1 MGPPPSHQTK
11 HFSQHFWWQRP
22 RPFCRCWSR
31 CGPKKIDGFGWSKV
45 CPNHSH
51 SFPQTFHDIAQ
62 VLKTNP
68 LILERIFYMTGTKTM
83 VSSKFSFGQD
93 LEAVKTR
100 AKLHDPLKNWATF
113 FRGYPLVIK
122 HGWEPPLHKWRSQ
135 WGKKSSINGGFST
148 IDISET

>member
-1 MGPPPSHQTK
+1 MNPEFDKNIWFKRWKDGMRPPPSHQTK

-51 SFPQTFHDIAQ
+51 SFPQTFHDIPQ
-62 VLKTNP
+62 VLTTKP
-68 LILERIFYMTGTKTM
+68 LILGRIFYMTGTKTM

-93 LEAVKTR
+93 LEAVKAW

-113 FRGYPLVIK
+113 FRGYPP
-122 HGWEPPLHKWRSQ
+122 GYTNMAGNP
-135 WGKKSSINGGFST
+135 T
-148 IDISET
+148 